1 MKTGLSMHAC
11 RPLFFRNRIS
21 SFKACEVSSFFA
33 GAVLCHPQF
42 PVPLVTKL
50 EARVVVLDVAMPL
63 LQGQQ
68 VNKSMFA

>member
-1 MKTGLSMHAC
+1 MCT
-11 RPLFFRNRIS
+11 
-21 SFKACEVSSFFA
+21 

-50 EARVVVLDVAMPL
+50 EARVVVLDVAVPL

-68 VNKSMFA
+68 VSSLISSMCLALIAM